1 MVRKERA
8 DYLDE
13 DLDKHDFVWLDRV
26 ADFLNHFFVDD
37 MQLQRAFSIEDNA
50 VAANYGNKKTN
61 GLKGR
66 WLMIDLLRL
75 GFDAAI

>member
-1 MVRKERA
+1 MMRKERK

-13 DLDKHDFVWLDRV
+13 DLDKHDFVCLDRV

-37 MQLQRAFSIEDNA
+37 MQLQRAFSIKDDT
-50 VAANYGNKKTN
+50 VTANYGNKKKI

-66 WLMIDLLRL
+66 WIRIDLLRL